1 MSLFRNFAI
10 GLRSLFRK
18 NQVDREL
25 DEEPGAYL
33 EMEAAEKMR
42 QGASRK
48 DALREVRLERGSLEV
63 TKELVRSGG
72 WEFFVET
79 CWQDLRF
86 AIRMLRKSPAFTAV
100 AVLTLTLG
108 IGANTAIFTLLHASL
123 WRPLPVQDPQEIFH
137 LMRTSSEGD
146 FAGEFS
152 YSFPLFQQLSKIADS
167 WGEMFATETVSSRKF
182 SLDTQST
189 ERIVGEAVSANF
201 FSVLHVEPI
210 LGRVLE
216 PQDDNALGG
225 SHFAVLS
232 HGFWVRRFQS
242 DAAILGKRIFYDE
255 VPYTVV
261 GVAQPGFFGI
271 EPEVSVDVWVPVTA
285 ASANRGWRP
294 DPNINWLRLLLR
306 LRPGVDV
313 SQAQAMFETAFRA
326 HVADTLM
333 PGASPR
339 WKSMLE
345 GQHVTLRP
353 ARSGLA
359 STGRKYEKPLLV
371 LLAVAMVVLLIS
383 CANIANLILARNAA
397 RRQEIMV
404 RLALGA
410 SRGRIAW
417 QLFTEHFLL
426 SFAGAVCAIFL
437 SVWGTRL
444 LLSLLPQSPLPL
456 AFDLRPD
463 FAVFAFAV
471 CTAFVTATLFGLG
484 PALRASSEKLEMSF
498 RGGHQI
504 TASSSTGRL
513 LLVGQFAL
521 TLPLLVGAGLFLETL
536 HNLKS
541 SDLGFRP
548 ENVVTFDLSFPKGTS
563 EDRLRQAYAEIQER
577 LESHPGVVV
586 ASYSSPSV
594 YGDGGWSGRITVP
607 GHSTPSEDNDVGM
620 ISVSPGFFESIGLG
634 LLQGRYL
641 NSQDQEER
649 HPVAVVNESLAR
661 YYFGADSAIG
671 QRIGLTGEPQIV
683 REIVGVV
690 RDARHYGIRE
700 RVWRMVY
707 IPAGKSW
714 KGGSFF
720 VRANVGEHL
729 LSGVIWAEVAAS
741 DKILQVERIQ
751 PLETV
756 VNDMISQEHLTAL
769 FSSAFAA
776 LACLLAAIGLY
787 GVFAY
792 SVSRRT
798 NEFGIRMALGAQR
811 RDIRRLVLRQT
822 LGVTLA
828 GVAIGI
834 AVALGLARTLAATI
848 AGMLYGIQSTDIGL
862 FVGATV
868 SLIAV
873 ALVAALLP
881 ARRATHVDPLVALR
895 YE

>member
-1 MSLFRNFAI
+1 MSLLRSLLR
-10 GLRSLFRK
+10 GLRSLVRK
-18 NQVDREL
+18 EQVKREL
-25 DEEPGAYL
+25 DDELNGFL
-33 EMEAAEKMR
+33 EMAAEEKMKE
-42 QGASRK
+42 GMSRK
-48 DALREVRLERGSLEV
+48 DALRAVRLERGSMEV
-63 TKELVRSGG
+63 TKEIVRSAG
-72 WEFFVET
+72 WESFVET

-86 AIRMLRKSPAFTAV
+86 ATRMLRRSPGFTAV
-100 AVLTLTLG
+100 VVLTLALG

-137 LMRTSSEGD
+137 LMRMSSGGD

-152 YSFPLFQQLSKIADS
+152 YSYPLFQQLSRIAAS
-167 WGEMFATETVSSRKF
+167 WGDMFATETVSSRKF
-182 SLDTQST
+182 SLDTVST
-189 ERIVGEAVSANF
+189 ERVVAEAVSANF
-201 FSVLHVEPI
+201 FSVLHVEPS

-216 PQDDNALGG
+216 PQDDNVLGEN
-225 SHFAVLS
+225 HIAVLS
-232 HGFWVRRFQS
+232 HGFWMRRFQS
-242 DAAILGKRIFYDE
+242 DAAILGKTIFYDE

-261 GVAQPGFFGI
+261 GVAQPGFFGV

-285 ASANRGWRP
+285 SA
-294 DPNINWLRLLLR
+294 DPNVNWLRLLLR

-313 SQAQAMFETAFRA
+313 SQAQAMFETAFHA
-326 HVADTLM
+326 HVADTLL

-359 STGRKYEKPLLV
+359 TTGRKYEKSLLV
-371 LLAVAMVVLLIS
+371 LLAVVVMVLLIS
-383 CANIANLILARNAA
+383 CANIANLILARNTV
-397 RRQEIMV
+397 RRQEIMI

-426 SFAGAVCAIFL
+426 SFTGAVCAIFL

-456 AFDLRPD
+456 AFGLRPD
-463 FAVFAFAV
+463 FAVFGF
-471 CTAFVTATLFGLG
+471 TASTALVTATLFGLG
-484 PALRASSEKLEMSF
+484 PALRASSEKTEMSF
-498 RGGHQI
+498 RGGQRI
-504 TASSSTGRL
+504 TPSFSTGKL
-513 LLVGQFAL
+513 LLVSQLAL
-521 TLPLLVGAGLFLETL
+521 ALPLLVGAGLFLQTL

-541 SDLGFRP
+541 TDLGFRP
-548 ENVVTFDLSFPKGTS
+548 ENVVTFDVSVPKGTS
-563 EDRLRQAYAEIQER
+563 ADRLRQAYAEIKER

-594 YGDGGWSGRITVP
+594 YGNGGWSGRITVP
-607 GHSTPSEDNDVGM
+607 GHSTPGEDNDVGL
-620 ISVSPGFFESIGLG
+620 ISVGPGFFESIGLG

-641 NSQDQEER
+641 NSQDQTER
-649 HPVAVVNESLAR
+649 PPVAVVNESLAR

-671 QRIGLTGEPQIV
+671 QRIELAGEPQIP

-714 KGGSFF
+714 KDGSFF
-720 VRANVGEHL
+720 VRANVNTHS
-729 LSGVIWAEVAAS
+729 LSNIIRADAAAS
-741 DKILQVERIQ
+741 DKILQVEEIR
-751 PLETV
+751 PFETV
-756 VNDMISQEHLTAL
+756 INDMISEEHLTAL
-769 FSSAFAA
+769 LSSVFAA
-776 LACLLAAIGLY
+776 LACLLVAIGLY

-798 NEFGIRMALGAQR
+798 NEFGVRMALGAQR
-811 RDIRRLVLRQT
+811 RDIRTLVLRQT
-822 LGVTLA
+822 LGVILV
-828 GVAIGI
+828 GVAIGM
-834 AVALGLARTLAATI
+834 AVALALARTLSATI
-848 AGMLYGIQSTDIGL
+848 AGMLYGIQPTDIGL
-862 FVGATV
+862 FLGATV
-868 SLIAV
+868 SLITI
-873 ALVAALLP
+873 ALVAAFLP
-881 ARRATHVDPLVALR
+881 ANRATHVDPLVALR

>member
-1 MSLFRNFAI
+1 MSLLRNIAS

-18 NQVDREL
+18 EQVDREL
-25 DEEPGAYL
+25 DEELRAYL
-33 EMEAAEKMR
+33 EMAAAEKMR
-42 QGASRK
+42 EGMSRK
-48 DALREVRLERGSLEV
+48 EAVRAVRLERGGLGLAKEV
-63 TKELVRSGG
+63 VRSGG

-123 WRPLPVQDPQEIFH
+123 WRPLPVKNPQEIFH

-152 YSFPLFQQLSKIADS
+152 YSYPLFQQLSKIAAS
-167 WGEMFATETVSSRKF
+167 WGEMFATETVGSRKF
-182 SLDTQST
+182 SLDSVTT

-210 LGRVLE
+210 LGRALE
-216 PQDDNALGG
+216 PQDDNVLGG

-285 ASANRGWRP
+285 SADRGWRP

-306 LRPGVDV
+306 LQPGVDV
-313 SQAQAMFETAFRA
+313 SKAQAMFETAFRA

-359 STGRKYEKPLLV
+359 SAGRKYEKPLLV
-371 LLAVAMVVLLIS
+371 LLAVVMVVLLIS
-383 CANIANLILARNAA
+383 CANIANLILARNDT

-437 SVWGTRL
+437 SIWSTRV

-463 FAVFAFAV
+463 FAVFGFAV

-548 ENVVTFDLSFPKGTS
+548 ENVVTFELSFPKGTS
-563 EDRLRQAYAEIQER
+563 EDRLRQAYAEIKER
-577 LESHPGVVV
+577 LESHPGVLV
-586 ASYSSPSV
+586 ASYASPSV
-594 YGDGGWSGRITVP
+594 YGDGGWSGRVDVLENPTP
-607 GHSTPSEDNDVGM
+607 GEDNDVGL
-620 ISVSPGFFESIGLG
+620 ISAGPGFFQSIGLG

-641 NSQDQEER
+641 NSRDQAEKP
-649 HPVAVVNESLAR
+649 PVVVVNESFAR
-661 YYFGADSAIG
+661 HYFGAQLAIG
-671 QRIGLTGEPQIV
+671 QRIKLGFEPQII

-690 RDARHYGIRE
+690 RDARHYGVRE
-700 RVWRMVY
+700 RVWPMVY
-707 IPAGKSW
+707 VPVGKSW

-720 VRANVGEHL
+720 LRANVGEHL
-729 LSGVIWAEVAAS
+729 LSGIVRAEVAAS
-741 DKILQVERIQ
+741 DKILQVERIR

-769 FSSAFAA
+769 LSSAFAA

-798 NEFGIRMALGAQR
+798 NEIGIRMALGAQR

-848 AGMLYGIQSTDIGL
+848 GGMLYGIQSTDIGL

>member
-1 MSLFRNFAI
+1 MSLLRNLSD

-18 NQVDREL
+18 ERVEGEL
-25 DEEPGAYL
+25 DEELRGFL
-33 EMEAAEKMR
+33 EMAAEEKMK
-42 QGASRK
+42 QGMSSK
-48 DALREVRLERGSLEV
+48 DALRAVRLERGNLEV
-63 TKELVRSGG
+63 TKEVVRSAG
-72 WEFFVET
+72 WESVLET
-79 CWQDLRF
+79 CWRDMRF
-86 AIRMLRKSPAFTAV
+86 GVRTLRKSPAFTAV
-100 AVLTLTLG
+100 VVLTLTLG

-123 WRPLPVQDPQEIFH
+123 WRPLPVKDPQEIFH

-167 WGEMFATETVSSRKF
+167 WGEMFATETVGSRKF
-182 SLDTQST
+182 SLDMQSK

-216 PQDDNALGG
+216 LQDDNVLGG
-225 SHFAVLS
+225 NHFAVLS
-232 HGFWVRRFQS
+232 HGFWMHRFQS
-242 DAAILGKRIFYDE
+242 DAAILGKTIFYDE
-255 VPYTVV
+255 APYTVV

-285 ASANRGWRP
+285 SVDRGWRP

-339 WKSMLE
+339 WKSMLK

-371 LLAVAMVVLLIS
+371 LLAVVVVVLLIS

-444 LLSLLPQSPLPL
+444 LFSLLPQSPLPL

-463 FAVFAFAV
+463 FAIFGFAV

-484 PALRASSEKLEMSF
+484 PALRASSERPEMSF
-498 RGGHQI
+498 RGGHQT

-563 EDRLRQAYAEIQER
+563 EDRLRQAYAEIKAR
-577 LESHPGVVV
+577 LESHPGVLV

-607 GHSTPSEDNDVGM
+607 GHSTPGEDNDVGM
-620 ISVSPGFFESIGLG
+620 ISAGPGFFESIGLG

-641 NSQDQEER
+641 NSQDQAER

-671 QRIGLTGEPQIV
+671 QRIGLAGEPQIV

-714 KGGSFF
+714 KGGTFF

-729 LSGVIWAEVAAS
+729 LSGIIRAEVAAS

-751 PLETV
+751 PFETV

-769 FSSAFAA
+769 LSSAFAA

-828 GVAIGI
+828 GVAVGI
-834 AVALGLARTLAATI
+834 AVALALARTLATTI
-848 AGMLYGIQSTDIGL
+848 AGMLYGIQSTDISL

>member
-1 MSLFRNFAI
+1 MSLFRNVAT

-25 DEEPGAYL
+25 DEELRAYQ
-33 EMEAAEKMR
+33 EMATDEKMK
-42 QGASRK
+42 QGMSRK
-48 DALREVRLERGSLEV
+48 EALRAVRLEQGGVEA
-63 TKELVRSGG
+63 TKEVLWSAR
-72 WEFFVET
+72 WESFIET
-79 CWQDLRF
+79 RWQDLSF
-86 AIRMLRKSPAFTAV
+86 AIRMLRKSPAFTTV
-100 AVLTLTLG
+100 AVLTLALG

-123 WRPLPVQDPQEIFH
+123 WRPLPVKNPQEIFH
-137 LMRTSSEGD
+137 LMRTSSGGD

-152 YSFPLFQQLSKIADS
+152 YSYPLFQQLSKIAAS
-167 WGEMFATETVSSRKF
+167 WGEMFATETVSPRKF
-182 SLDTQST
+182 SLDSETT

-201 FSVLHVEPI
+201 FSVLHVEPS

-216 PQDDNALGG
+216 PQDDSVLGG
-225 SHFAVLS
+225 NHFAVLS
-232 HGFWVRRFQS
+232 HGFWMRRFHFDDS
-242 DAAILGKRIFYDE
+242 ILGKTIFYDE

-271 EPEVSVDVWVPVTA
+271 EPEVSVDVWVPITA
-285 ASANRGWRP
+285 TSAGRGWRP

-313 SQAQAMFETAFRA
+313 SQAQGMFEAAFRA

-359 STGRKYEKPLLV
+359 TTGRTYEKPLLV
-371 LLAVAMVVLLIS
+371 LFAVVVVVLLIS
-383 CANIANLILARNAA
+383 CANIANLILARNAV
-397 RRQEIMV
+397 RRQEIVV

-463 FAVFAFAV
+463 FAVFGFAV

-484 PALRASSEKLEMSF
+484 PALRASSERPEMSF
-498 RGGHQI
+498 RGGHQT

-548 ENVVTFDLSFPKGTS
+548 ENVVTFDFSFPKSTS
-563 EDRLRQAYAEIQER
+563 DDRLRQAYAEIKER
-577 LESHPGVVV
+577 LESHPGVLV

-594 YGDGGWSGRITVP
+594 YGNGGWSGRVDVLGNPTP
-607 GHSTPSEDNDVGM
+607 GEDNDVGL
-620 ISVSPGFFESIGLG
+620 ISAGPGLFQSIGLG

-641 NSQDQEER
+641 NSQDQAEKP
-649 HPVAVVNESLAR
+649 PVVVVNESFAR
-661 YYFGADSAIG
+661 HYFGAQSVIG
-671 QRIGLTGEPQIV
+671 QRIKLGFEPQII

-690 RDARHYGIRE
+690 RDARHYGVRE

-707 IPAGKSW
+707 VPVGKSW
-714 KGGSFF
+714 KGGAFY
-720 VRANVGEHL
+720 VRANVNAHL
-729 LSGVIWAEVAAS
+729 LSDIIRADVAAS
-741 DKILQVERIQ
+741 DKILQVEGIRPFEGVI
-751 PLETV
+751 
-756 VNDMISQEHLTAL
+756 NDMISEEHLTAL
-769 FSSAFAA
+769 LSSVFAA

-811 RDIRRLVLRQT
+811 RDIRTLVLRQT

-834 AVALGLARTLAATI
+834 TVALGLARTLAATI
-848 AGMLYGIQSTDIGL
+848 AGMLYGIQPTDIGL

>member
-1 MSLFRNFAI
+1 MSL
-10 GLRSLFRK
+10 LRSLSDGLRALFRK
-18 NQVDREL
+18 EQVSQEL
-25 DEEPGAYL
+25 DEELNGFL
-33 EMEAAEKMR
+33 EMAVEEKMKL
-42 QGASRK
+42 GMGRK
-48 DALREVRLERGSLEV
+48 DALRAVRLEQGTLEV
-63 TKELVRSGG
+63 TKEVVRSAS
-72 WEFFVET
+72 WESFVET
-79 CWQDLRF
+79 FWQDLRF
-86 AIRMLRKSPAFTAV
+86 AARMLCKSPVFTAV
-100 AVLTLTLG
+100 VVLTLALG

-123 WRPLPVQDPQEIFH
+123 WRPLPVKDPQEIFH
-137 LMRTSSEGD
+137 LMRTSSGGD

-152 YSFPLFQQLSKIADS
+152 YSYPLFQRLSKMVVPR
-167 WGEMFATETVSSRKF
+167 GEMFATETVDSRKF
-182 SLDTQST
+182 GLDSISN
-189 ERIVGEAVSANF
+189 ERVVGEAVSANF

-216 PQDDNALGG
+216 PQDDNVLGG

-255 VPYTVV
+255 IPYTVV

-285 ASANRGWRP
+285 TSADREWRP

-306 LRPGVDV
+306 LRPGADV

-359 STGRKYEKPLLV
+359 TTGRKYEKPLLV
-371 LLAVAMVVLLIS
+371 LLAVVVVVLLIS

-410 SRGRIAW
+410 SRGRIAC

-463 FAVFAFAV
+463 FAVFGSTAS
-471 CTAFVTATLFGLG
+471 TAFVTATLFGLG
-484 PALRASSEKLEMSF
+484 PALRASSEKPEMSF
-498 RGGHQI
+498 RGGQRI

-513 LLVGQFAL
+513 LLMGQLAL

-548 ENVVTFDLSFPKGTS
+548 EKVVTFDLSFPKGTS
-563 EDRLRQAYAEIQER
+563 EDRLRQTYAEIKER
-577 LESHPGVVV
+577 LESHPGVLV

-594 YGDGGWSGRITVP
+594 YGHGGWSGRITVP
-607 GHSTPSEDNDVGM
+607 GHSTPGEDNDVGM
-620 ISVSPGFFESIGLG
+620 ISVGPGFFESIGLG

-641 NSQDQEER
+641 NSQDQAEKL
-649 HPVAVVNESLAR
+649 PVAVVNESLAR
-661 YYFGADSAIG
+661 YYFGADPAIG
-671 QRIGLTGEPQIV
+671 QRIRLAGEPQIL

-707 IPAGKSW
+707 MPAGKSW

-720 VRANVGEHL
+720 VRANVNTQL
-729 LSGVIWAEVAAS
+729 LSGIIRAEVAAS
-741 DKILQVERIQ
+741 DKILQLEGIQ
-751 PLETV
+751 PFETV
-756 VNDMISQEHLTAL
+756 INDMISQEHLTAL
-769 FSSAFAA
+769 LSSVFAA

-798 NEFGIRMALGAQR
+798 NEFGIRIALGA
-811 RDIRRLVLRQT
+811 
-822 LGVTLA
+822 
-828 GVAIGI
+828 
-834 AVALGLARTLAATI
+834 
-848 AGMLYGIQSTDIGL
+848 
-862 FVGATV
+862 
-868 SLIAV
+868 
-873 ALVAALLP
+873 
-881 ARRATHVDPLVALR
+881 
-895 YE
+895 

>member
-1 MSLFRNFAI
+1 MTLWSRVRFWLLAILGRTRMESDMDAELRFHIEAFAE
-10 GLRSLFRK
+10 
-18 NQVDREL
+18 D
-25 DEEPGAYL
+25 
-33 EMEAAEKMR
+33 
-42 QGASRK
+42 
-48 DALREVRLERGSLEV
+48 
-63 TKELVRSGG
+63 LVRSGVSRQEALRRARLAFG
-72 WEFFVET
+72 GVERAKEE
-79 CWQDLRF
+79 CRDARGINLIESLLQDLRF
-86 AIRMLRKSPAFTAV
+86 ALRMLRRSPGFTAV
-100 AVLTLTLG
+100 AVLTLALG

-123 WRPLPVQDPQEIFH
+123 WRPLPVKDPQEIFH
-137 LMRTSSEGD
+137 LMRTSSGGD

-152 YSFPLFQQLSKIADS
+152 YSYPLFQQLSKIAAS
-167 WGEMFATETVSSRKF
+167 WGETFATDTVSSRRF
-182 SLDTQST
+182 GLDTIST
-189 ERIVGEAVSANF
+189 ERVVGEAVSANF
-201 FSVLHVEPI
+201 FSVLHVEPS

-216 PQDDNALGG
+216 PQDDNLLGG
-225 SHFAVLS
+225 NHFAVLS
-232 HGFWVRRFQS
+232 HGFWMRRFQS
-242 DAAILGKRIFYDE
+242 DAAILGKTIFYDE

-271 EPEVSVDVWVPVTA
+271 EPGVSVDVWVPVTA
-285 ASANRGWRP
+285 ASVDRGWRP

-313 SQAQAMFETAFRA
+313 SQAQAMFETAFRV
-326 HVADTLM
+326 HVADTLL

-339 WKSMLE
+339 WKSMLQ
-345 GQHVTLRP
+345 GQHVALRP

-359 STGRKYEKPLLV
+359 TTGRKYEKPLLV
-371 LLAVAMVVLLIS
+371 LLAVVVVVLLIS

-410 SRGRIAW
+410 GRWRIAR

-444 LLSLLPQSPLPL
+444 LLSLLPQSPLR

-463 FAVFAFAV
+463 FAVFGFIV
-471 CTAFVTATLFGLG
+471 STAFVTTTLFGLG
-484 PALRASSEKLEMSF
+484 PALRASSEKPEISF
-498 RGGHQI
+498 RGGQAI

-513 LLVGQFAL
+513 LLVSQLAL
-521 TLPLLVGAGLFLETL
+521 ALPLLVGAGLFLETL

-563 EDRLRQAYAEIQER
+563 EERLRQAYAGIKGR
-577 LESHPGVVV
+577 LESHPGVLV

-594 YGDGGWSGRITVP
+594 YAHGGWSGRITAP
-607 GHSTPSEDNDVGM
+607 GRSTPGEDNDVGM
-620 ISVSPGFFESIGLG
+620 ISVGPGFFESIGLG

-641 NSQDQEER
+641 NAQDQADR
-649 HPVAVVNESLAR
+649 PPVAVVNESLAR
-661 YYFGADSAIG
+661 YYFRADSAIG
-671 QRIGLTGEPQIV
+671 RSIRLAAEPQTL

-690 RDARHYGIRE
+690 RDAKHYGIRE

-714 KGGSFF
+714 KAGSFL
-720 VRANVGEHL
+720 VRAN
-729 LSGVIWAEVAAS
+729 LSGQFLSGIIRAEVAAS

-756 VNDMISQEHLTAL
+756 INDMISQEHLTAL
-769 FSSAFAA
+769 LSSVFAA

-787 GVFAY
+787 GVFSY
-792 SVSRRT
+792 SVSQRT
-798 NEFGIRMALGAQR
+798 NEFGVRMVLGAQR
-811 RDIRRLVLRQT
+811 RDIRELVLRQT
-822 LGVTLA
+822 LRVILA
-828 GVAIGI
+828 GVVIGM
-834 AVALGLARTLAATI
+834 AVALSLARALSAAI
-848 AGMLYGIQSTDIGL
+848 AGMLYGIQPTDVVL
-862 FVGATV
+862 LVGATV
-868 SLIAV
+868 LLIAI

-881 ARRATHVDPLVALR
+881 TRRATRVDPMVALR

>member
-1 MSLFRNFAI
+1 MSLLRNLST

-18 NQVDREL
+18 ERVEGEL
-25 DEEPGAYL
+25 DEELRGFL
-33 EMEAAEKMR
+33 EMAAEEKIK
-42 QGASRK
+42 QGMSRK
-48 DALREVRLERGSLEV
+48 DVLRAARLERGNLEV
-63 TKELVRSGG
+63 AKEVVRSAG
-72 WEFFVET
+72 WESFVET

-123 WRPLPVQDPQEIFH
+123 WRPLPIKDPQEIFH

-225 SHFAVLS
+225 RHFAVLS

-255 VPYTVV
+255 IPYTVV

-285 ASANRGWRP
+285 SVDKAWMP
-294 DPNINWLRLLLR
+294 DPNVIWLRLLAR

-333 PGASPR
+333 PGSSPR
-339 WKSMLE
+339 WKYMLE

-359 STGRKYEKPLLV
+359 TTGRKYEKPLLV
-371 LLAVAMVVLLIS
+371 LLAVVMVVLLIS

-410 SRGRIAW
+410 SRGRIGS

-463 FAVFAFAV
+463 FAVFGFAV

-504 TASSSTGRL
+504 TASSSAGRL

-577 LESHPGVVV
+577 LESHPGVLV

-641 NSQDQEER
+641 NSQDHEER
-649 HPVAVVNESLAR
+649 HPVAAVNESLAR

-671 QRIGLTGEPQIV
+671 QRIKLAGEPQMD

-690 RDARHYGIRE
+690 RDARHYGVRE

-720 VRANVGEHL
+720 VRANVSAQL
-729 LSGVIWAEVAAS
+729 LSGVIRAEVAAS

-751 PLETV
+751 PFETV

-769 FSSAFAA
+769 LSSAFAA

-862 FVGATV
+862 FVAATV

-881 ARRATHVDPLVALR
+881 ARRATRVDPMVALR

>member
-1 MSLFRNFAI
+1 MSL
-10 GLRSLFRK
+10 LRSLSDGLRALFRK
-18 NQVDREL
+18 EHVRQEL
-25 DEEPGAYL
+25 DEELRGFL
-33 EMEAAEKMR
+33 EMAAEEKMKH
-42 QGASRK
+42 GMSRK
-48 DALREVRLERGSLEV
+48 DALRSVRLEQGSLEV
-63 TKELVRSGG
+63 TKEVVRSAG
-72 WEFFVET
+72 WESFVET

-86 AIRMLRKSPAFTAV
+86 AARMLRKSPGFTTV
-100 AVLTLTLG
+100 VVLSLALG

-123 WRPLPVQDPQEIFH
+123 WRPLPVKDPQEIFH
-137 LMRTSSEGD
+137 LMRTSSGGD

-152 YSFPLFQQLSKIADS
+152 YSYPLFQQLSKITAS
-167 WGEMFATETVSSRKF
+167 WGEMFATETIGSRKF
-182 SLDTQST
+182 SLDTAST
-189 ERIVGEAVSANF
+189 ERIVGEAVSDNF
-201 FSVLHVEPI
+201 FSVLHIEPS

-216 PQDDNALGG
+216 PEDDNLLGG
-225 SHFAVLS
+225 NHFAVLS
-232 HGFWVRRFQS
+232 HAFWMRRFQS
-242 DAAILGKRIFYDE
+242 DPAILGKTIFYDE

-271 EPEVSVDVWVPVTA
+271 EPEASVDVWVPVTA
-285 ASANRGWRP
+285 SVDRGWRP
-294 DPNINWLRLLLR
+294 DPNINWLRLLMR
-306 LRPGVDV
+306 MRPGADV
-313 SQAQAMFETAFRA
+313 FQAQAMFETAFRA
-326 HVADTLM
+326 HVADTLL

-359 STGRKYEKPLLV
+359 TTGRKYEKPLLV
-371 LLAVAMVVLLIS
+371 LLAVVVMVLLIS

-463 FAVFAFAV
+463 FAVFGF
-471 CTAFVTATLFGLG
+471 TASTTFVTAIFFGLG
-484 PALRASSEKLEMSF
+484 PALRASGERTEMSF
-498 RGGHQI
+498 RGGQRI
-504 TASSSTGRL
+504 TPSFSTGKL
-513 LLVGQFAL
+513 LLVGQLAL
-521 TLPLLVGAGLFLETL
+521 ALPLLVGAGLFVQTL

-563 EDRLRQAYAEIQER
+563 EDRLRQAYAEIKER
-577 LESHPGVVV
+577 LESHPGVLV

-594 YGDGGWSGRITVP
+594 YGNGGWSGRITVP
-607 GHSTPSEDNDVGM
+607 GHSTPGEDNDVGM
-620 ISVSPGFFESIGLG
+620 ISVGPGFFETIGLG
-634 LLQGRYL
+634 LLHGRYL
-641 NSQDQEER
+641 NSQDQAER
-649 HPVAVVNESLAR
+649 PPVAVVNESLAR
-661 YYFGADSAIG
+661 YYFGTDSAIG
-671 QRIGLTGEPQIV
+671 QRIELAGEPQIP

-707 IPAGKSW
+707 IPVGKSW

-720 VRANVGEHL
+720 VRANVNAQL
-729 LSGVIWAEVAAS
+729 LSVVIRADVAAS
-741 DKILQVERIQ
+741 DKILHVEEIRHF
-751 PLETV
+751 ETV
-756 VNDMISQEHLTAL
+756 INDMISEEHLTAL
-769 FSSAFAA
+769 LSSVFAA

-787 GVFAY
+787 GVFSY
-792 SVSRRT
+792 GVSRRT

-822 LGVTLA
+822 LGVILA
-828 GVAIGI
+828 GVAMGI
-834 AVALGLARTLAATI
+834 AVAFGLARTLAAAI
-848 AGMLYGIQSTDIGL
+848 AGMLYGIQPTDIGL
-862 FVGATV
+862 FAGATV
-868 SLIAV
+868 SLIAI
-873 ALVAALLP
+873 ALVAAFLP
-881 ARRATHVDPLVALR
+881 ARRATRVDPIVALR

>member
-1 MSLFRNFAI
+1 MSLLRNI
-10 GLRSLFRK
+10 TRGLRSLLRK
-18 NQVDREL
+18 EQVDREL
-25 DEEPGAYL
+25 DEELPAYQ
-33 EMEAAEKMR
+33 EMAAEEKIK
-42 QGASRK
+42 QGMSRK
-48 DALREVRLERGSLEV
+48 DAFRAVRLERGSLEV
-63 TKELVRSGG
+63 AKEVVRSAR
-72 WEFFVET
+72 WERFVET
-79 CWQDLRF
+79 FWQDLRF
-86 AIRMLRKSPAFTAV
+86 AIRMLRKSPAFTTV
-100 AVLTLTLG
+100 AVLTLALG

-123 WRPLPVQDPQEIFH
+123 WRPLPVKNPQEIFH
-137 LMRTSSEGD
+137 LMRTSSGGD

-152 YSFPLFQQLSKIADS
+152 YSYPLFQQLSKIAAS
-167 WGEMFATETVSSRKF
+167 WGEMFATETVGSRKF
-182 SLDTQST
+182 SLDSVAT

-201 FSVLHVEPI
+201 FSVLHVEPS

-216 PQDDNALGG
+216 PQDDNVLGG
-225 SHFAVLS
+225 NHFAVLS
-232 HGFWVRRFQS
+232 HGFWMRRFHS
-242 DAAILGKRIFYDE
+242 DGAILGKTIFYDE

-271 EPEVSVDVWVPVTA
+271 EPDVSVDVWVPVTA
-285 ASANRGWRP
+285 SFDRGWRP
-294 DPNINWLRLLLR
+294 DPNINWLRLLMR

-326 HVADTLM
+326 HVADALL

-359 STGRKYEKPLLV
+359 TMGRKYEKPLLV
-371 LLAVAMVVLLIS
+371 LLAVVVVVLLIS
-383 CANIANLILARNAA
+383 CANIANLILARNGA
-397 RRQEIMV
+397 RRPEIMV

-426 SFAGAVCAIFL
+426 SFVGAICAIFL

-444 LLSLLPQSPLPL
+444 LVSLLPRSPLPL

-463 FAVFAFAV
+463 FAVFGF
-471 CTAFVTATLFGLG
+471 TASTALVTATLFGLG
-484 PALRASSEKLEMSF
+484 SALRASSEKPEMSF
-498 RGGHQI
+498 HGSQRI

-513 LLVGQFAL
+513 LLVGQLAL
-521 TLPLLVGAGLFLETL
+521 ALPLLVGAGLFLETL
-536 HNLKS
+536 RNLKS

-548 ENVVTFDLSFPKGTS
+548 ENVVTFGLSFPKGTS
-563 EDRLRQAYAEIQER
+563 DDRLRQAYAEIKER
-577 LESHPGVVV
+577 LESHPGVLV
-586 ASYSSPSV
+586 ASYASPSV
-594 YGDGGWSGRITVP
+594 YGDGGWSGRVDVLENPAP
-607 GHSTPSEDNDVGM
+607 GEDNDVGL
-620 ISVSPGFFESIGLG
+620 ISAGPGFFQSIGLG

-641 NSQDQEER
+641 NSQDQAEKT
-649 HPVAVVNESLAR
+649 PVVVVNESFAR
-661 YYFGADSAIG
+661 HYFGAQSAIG
-671 QRIGLTGEPQIV
+671 QRIKLGFEPQII

-690 RDARHYGIRE
+690 RDARHYGVRE

-707 IPAGKSW
+707 VPVGKSW

-720 VRANVGEHL
+720 VRANVNRHL
-729 LSGVIWAEVAAS
+729 LSDIIRADVAAS
-741 DKILQVERIQ
+741 DKILQVEGIRPFEGVI
-751 PLETV
+751 
-756 VNDMISQEHLTAL
+756 NDMISEEHLTAL
-769 FSSAFAA
+769 LSSVFAA

-828 GVAIGI
+828 GVAIGT
-834 AVALGLARTLAATI
+834 ALALGLARTLAATI

-862 FVGATV
+862 FVVATA

>member
-1 MSLFRNFAI
+1 MSLLRSLSD

-18 NQVDREL
+18 ERVSEEL
-25 DEEPGAYL
+25 DEELTGFL
-33 EMEAAEKMR
+33 EMAAEEKIK
-42 QGASRK
+42 QGISRK
-48 DALREVRLERGSLEV
+48 DALRAVRLERGSLEV
-63 TKELVRSGG
+63 TKDEVRSAG
-72 WEFFVET
+72 WESFAET

-86 AIRMLRKSPAFTAV
+86 GLRMLRRSPGFTVV
-100 AVLTLTLG
+100 AVLTLALG

-123 WRPLPVQDPQEIFH
+123 WRPLPVNDPQEIFH
-137 LMRTSSEGD
+137 LMRTSSSGD

-152 YSFPLFQQLSKIADS
+152 YSYPLFQQLSKVAAS
-167 WGEMFATETVSSRKF
+167 WGQMFATETVSSRKF
-182 SLDTQST
+182 SLDTVST
-189 ERIVGEAVSANF
+189 ERVVGEAVSGNF
-201 FSVLHVEPI
+201 FSVLRVGPS
-210 LGRVLE
+210 LGRLLE
-216 PQDDNALGG
+216 PQDDNLLGG
-225 SHFAVLS
+225 NHFAVLS
-232 HGFWVRRFQS
+232 HGFWMRRFQS
-242 DAAILGKRIFYDE
+242 DAAIVGKTIFYDE

-271 EPEVSVDVWVPVTA
+271 EPEASVDVWVPVTA
-285 ASANRGWRP
+285 AFDRGWRP

-306 LRPGVDV
+306 LRPRVDE

-326 HVADTLM
+326 HVSDTLL

-345 GQHVTLRP
+345 AQHVTLRP

-359 STGRKYEKPLLV
+359 TTGRKYEKPLLV
-371 LLAVAMVVLLIS
+371 LLGVVVVVLLIS
-383 CANIANLILARNAA
+383 CANIANLILARNAT

-463 FAVFAFAV
+463 FAVFGFTASI
-471 CTAFVTATLFGLG
+471 AFVTATLFGLG
-484 PALRASSEKLEMSF
+484 PALRASSEKTEMSF
-498 RGGHQI
+498 RGGQRI
-504 TASSSTGRL
+504 TTSFSTGKL
-513 LLVGQFAL
+513 LLVGQLAL
-521 TLPLLVGAGLFLETL
+521 ALPLLVGAGLFLETL

-541 SDLGFRP
+541 ADLGFRP
-548 ENVVTFDLSFPKGTS
+548 ENVVTFDVSFPKGTS
-563 EDRLRQAYAEIQER
+563 ADRLGQAYAEIKER
-577 LESHPGVVV
+577 LESHPGVLV
-586 ASYSSPSV
+586 ASYSSPGV
-594 YGDGGWSGRITVP
+594 YGNGGWSGRITVP
-607 GHSTPSEDNDVGM
+607 GHSTPGEDNDVGM
-620 ISVSPGFFESIGLG
+620 ISVGPGFFESVGLG

-641 NSQDQEER
+641 NSHDQAER
-649 HPVAVVNESLAR
+649 PPAAVVNESLAR
-661 YYFGADSAIG
+661 YYFGTDSAIG
-671 QRIGLTGEPQIV
+671 QRIELAGVPQIP

-720 VRANVGEHL
+720 VRANVNAQL
-729 LSGVIWAEVAAS
+729 LSDIIRADVAVS
-741 DKILQVERIQ
+741 DKILHVEEIR
-751 PLETV
+751 PFETV
-756 VNDMISQEHLTAL
+756 INDMISEEHLTAL
-769 FSSAFAA
+769 LSSVFAA

-822 LGVTLA
+822 LGVILA
-828 GVAIGI
+828 GVVIGM
-834 AVALGLARTLAATI
+834 AVALGLARTLAAAI
-848 AGMLYGIQSTDIGL
+848 AGMLYGIQPTDIGL

-868 SLIAV
+868 SLIAI
-873 ALVAALLP
+873 ALVAASLP
-881 ARRATHVDPLVALR
+881 ARRATRVDPMVALR